1 MDDYVLRRELDL
13 RTNFPEVILELKTS
27 RQFLNLDL
35 AKKIELYDNFYDS
48 VKESFLSEYILKEE
62 KNEIGN
68 AAMEQILERARRN
81 GNKLCS
87 D

>member
-27 RQFLNLDL
+27 RQFQNMDL
-35 AKKIELYDNFYDS
+35 AKKIELYDNFYVI

-68 AAMEQILERARRN
+68 AAMEQIIERARQEWE
-81 GNKLCS
+81 
-87 D
+87 

>member
-27 RQFLNLDL
+27 RQFQNMDL
-35 AKKIELYDNFYDS
+35 AKKIELYDNFYDI

-68 AAMEQILERARRN
+68 AAMEQIIERARQEWE
-81 GNKLCS
+81 
-87 D
+87 

>member
-27 RQFLNLDL
+27 RQFQKMDL
-35 AKKIELYDNFYDS
+35 AKKIELYDNFYVI
-48 VKESFLSEYILKEE
+48 VKESFLSEYILKVE

-68 AAMEQILERARRN
+68 AAMEQIIERARQEWE
-81 GNKLCS
+81 
-87 D
+87 

>member
-27 RQFLNLDL
+27 RQFQNMDL
-35 AKKIELYDNFYDS
+35 AKKIELYDNFYVI

-62 KNEIGN
+62 KSEIGN
-68 AAMEQILERARRN
+68 AAMEQILERARHEWE
-81 GNKLCS
+81 KTLQ
-87 D
+87 

>member
-13 RTNFPEVILELKTS
+13 RTNFPKVILELKTS
-27 RQFLNLDL
+27 RQFQNMDL
-35 AKKIELYDNFYDS
+35 AKKIELYDNFYVI

-68 AAMEQILERARRN
+68 AAMEQILNVPGRN
-81 GNKLCS
+81 GNKL
-87 D
+87 

>member
-27 RQFLNLDL
+27 RQFQNMDL
-35 AKKIELYDNFYDS
+35 AKKIELYDNFYVI

-62 KNEIGN
+62 KTRSETL
-68 AAMEQILERARRN
+68 QWS
-81 GNKLCS
+81 KF
-87 D
+87 

>member
-27 RQFLNLDL
+27 RQFQKMDL
-35 AKKIELYDNFYDS
+35 AKKIELYDNFYVI

-68 AAMEQILERARRN
+68 AAMEQIIERARQEWE
-81 GNKLCS
+81 
-87 D
+87 